1 MEVSVA
7 RFKPLWS
14 VGCREQH
21 GLLFQMLSVVQT
33 ISKSAISPHAEE
45 IIIINLRS
53 GRGIKYLSASKDSDD
68 QRGVPVTE
76 RGVDMKCK
84 KKIKKKKIHFQGS
97 KSSLIHPPCGLE
109 MNCKRKKK
117 VFDTS
122 SVSCLIKTNKKEKYF
137 FFLKKGKTN

>member
-117 VFDTS
+117 
-122 SVSCLIKTNKKEKYF
+122 CLTPHQFLASLRQTKKKNNF
-137 FFLKKGKTN
+137 FPQKR

>member
-14 VGCREQH
+14 GWMSGAARPPLSDAQCCSNYFQVCNLTTCRRNNNHKSEIWARNQ
-21 GLLFQMLSVVQT
+21 
-33 ISKSAISPHAEE
+33 ISFSQQ
-45 IIIINLRS
+45 
-53 GRGIKYLSASKDSDD
+53 DSDD

-76 RGVDMKCK
+76 RGVDKKCK
-84 KKIKKKKIHFQGS
+84 KKKKKKFQGS
-97 KSSLIHPPCGLE
+97 KSSLIHPPRGLE
-109 MNCKRKKK
+109 MNCKRKK

-122 SVSCLIKTNKKEKYF
+122 SVSCLIKTNKKEKSC